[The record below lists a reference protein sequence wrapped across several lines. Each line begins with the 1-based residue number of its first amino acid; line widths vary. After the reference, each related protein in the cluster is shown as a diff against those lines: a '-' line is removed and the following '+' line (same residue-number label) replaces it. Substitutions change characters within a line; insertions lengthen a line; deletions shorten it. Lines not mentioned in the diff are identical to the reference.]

1 MIIQVL
7 LVLGFLF
14 LFGFSL
20 LLLATRNLVLG
31 IPIFALSLSGVIFS
45 FQPNLA
51 TEIANLLGVSRG
63 TDLLVYVL
71 FFLFILALINTL
83 GRFKSMEQKITEV
96 ARQVA
101 LQEIPR
107 KSGTTS

>member
-1 MIIQVL
+1 MIIQIL

-20 LLLATRNLVLG
+20 LLLLTRNLLLG
-31 IPIFALSLSGVIFS
+31 IPIFALSLSGAIFS
-45 FQPNLA
+45 FQPKLA
-51 TEIANLLGVSRG
+51 TDIANLLGVSRG

-83 GRFKSMEQKITEV
+83 GRFKSMEQKMTEI
-96 ARQVA
+96 ARQLA
-101 LQEIPR
+101 LQDLHRRIEPPR
-107 KSGTTS
+107 

>member
-1 MIIQVL
+1 LIIQFL

-20 LLLATRNLVLG
+20 LLLLSRNLLLG
-31 IPIFALSLSGVIFS
+31 IPILALSLSGAIFS
-45 FQPNLA
+45 LQPKLA
-51 TEIANLLGVSRG
+51 TDIANLMGVSRG

-83 GRFKSMEQKITEV
+83 ARFKSMEQKMTEIV
-96 ARQVA
+96 RQLA
-101 LQEIPR
+101 LKDPHHESELPH
-107 KSGTTS
+107 

>member
-20 LLLATRNLVLG
+20 LLVFTRNLLLG

-51 TEIANLLGVSRG
+51 TNIANLLGVSRG

-83 GRFKSMEQKITEV
+83 GRFKSMEQKITEI

-101 LQEIPR
+101 LQDRPKEPETR
-107 KSGTTS
+107 P